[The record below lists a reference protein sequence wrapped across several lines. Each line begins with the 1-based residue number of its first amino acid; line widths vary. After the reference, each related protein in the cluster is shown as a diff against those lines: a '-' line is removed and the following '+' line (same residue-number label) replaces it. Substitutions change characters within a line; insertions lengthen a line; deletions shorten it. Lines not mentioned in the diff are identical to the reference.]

1 MKRLL
6 FIVVLWSLFLPVSA
20 QQGAIVYHDPITLN
34 GINFERPLDFDL
46 DSVTDLCVTLNNF
59 NNEYSLAF
67 AITNHFYDYNLGYH
81 TSTSWFVKP
90 LHIGDTISEVDGFNG
105 WEYNEFFD
113 DEVYSVDSLYLGFR
127 HQNENGYYYGWIR
140 YSYRVSVNNPSN
152 CRVVFDYVYCTIP
165 DYPLRVGQTSFN
177 WDLAEQESSAD
188 PVIQPNP
195 TSGVFTLSCENLCQI
210 DIYNAMGQ
218 HIVTRRASED
228 SIALDLGN
236 QPSGVYFVSIIAQ
249 EGKRCVKKVV
259 KQ

>member
-1 MKRLL
+1 MAKAQEG
-6 FIVVLWSLFLPVSA
+6 IIHVSMNDTVVMVAWQF
-20 QQGAIVYHDPITLN
+20 
-34 GINFERPLDFDL
+34 DFDR
-46 DSVTDLCVTLNNF
+46 DGMNDVRFYWDGYPAPPCVFGAEAKAYNDTAVPYVVYTPWRLNIR
-59 NNEYSLAF
+59 NNY
-67 AITNHFYDYNLGYH
+67 
-81 TSTSWFVKP
+81 
-90 LHIGDTISEVDGFNG
+90 GDTISSITEWKDWEWGKYFDYPYLETYYEEEYLTAVKLPLSDGK
-105 WEYNEFFD
+105 
-113 DEVYSVDSLYLGFR
+113 SC
-127 HQNENGYYYGWIR
+127 YGWV
-140 YSYRVSVNNPSN
+140 SYKVCGWPMEHNSGRL
-152 CRVVFDYVYCTIP
+152 VFHEYAYCTIP

-228 SIALDLGN
+228 SIALDLSN